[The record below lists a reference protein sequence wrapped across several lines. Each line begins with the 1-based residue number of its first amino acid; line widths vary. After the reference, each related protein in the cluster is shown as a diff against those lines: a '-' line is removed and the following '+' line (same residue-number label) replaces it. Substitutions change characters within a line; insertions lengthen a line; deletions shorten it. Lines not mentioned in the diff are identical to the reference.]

1 MSWVS
6 GVIWS
11 LVSRVIWSPDP
22 IILTSCNSSVTTQSF
37 TFELTPDWSIIA
49 VSCSWLADDTPLLHT
64 RTQLWL
70 YWLVFYPQLI
80 TISPFINTMEMVF
93 IFLIIVSS
101 YSSKRYLLILQAVH
115 ESLDAGRNGGHLV
128 SQTEIGCSGW
138 TKTPGLL
145 EFLIFYIAYC
155 IFITLW
161 WDPPVWINSQIWNMF
176 YDLSSL
182 RRYYSAMWWYDTNST

>member
-80 TISPFINTMEMVF
+80 TISPFVNTMEMVF
-93 IFLIIVSS
+93 IFCIIVST
-101 YSSKRYLLILQAVH
+101 YSSHSWFYKQFINHWMLEEMVAILWVKLR
-115 ESLDAGRNGGHLV
+115 SDVPGGQKHPD
-128 SQTEIGCSGW
+128 CW
-138 TKTPGLL
+138 N
-145 EFLIFYIAYC
+145 FLSFTLHIAY
-155 IFITLW
+155 
-161 WDPPVWINSQIWNMF
+161 S
-176 YDLSSL
+176 
-182 RRYYSAMWWYDTNST
+182 